1 MSISM
6 RMPGIIRK
14 TMMMMTSGE
23 LQSQVGSRLISRRYK
38 PGAFI
43 CEDLS
48 LKIARIGRAYKG
60 RRRRK

>member
-1 MSISM
+1 
-6 RMPGIIRK
+6 
-14 TMMMMTSGE
+14 MMMTSGE